1 MNNKNRARQISSF
14 SPLPSLVGTGAGI
27 PGSAATPSDFA
38 ASVMSV
44 SGLPLHGLHKSALRE
59 ACDLAGG
66 QKSLAARIG
75 TTQSMVWYWL
85 VRSKRGVPGEFVLAV
100 EAVTG
105 ISRHALRP
113 DIFPEP
119 DPKKWEPVFGSDQ
132 AQTIT
137 ETNRSTETDA
147 SPGVAS
153 HSTAEDCR

>member
-1 MNNKNRARQISSF
+1 MSNKNRAPQISS
-14 SPLPSLVGTGAGI
+14 SPSLPSLVGTGADI
-27 PGSAATPSDFA
+27 SRSDAAPADAA
-38 ASVMSV
+38 ASATSV
-44 SGLPLHGLHKSALRE
+44 SGLPLRGLHKSALRA

-105 ISRHALRP
+105 VSRHALRP

-119 DPKKWEPVFGSDQ
+119 DPQNWDPVFGSDQ
-132 AQTIT
+132 AQKTT
-137 ETNRSTETDA
+137 ETIQTDA
-147 SPGVAS
+147 PPGVAS

>member
-1 MNNKNRARQISSF
+1 MTNNNHAPQGPPAPSPQAQNDAPTVDPA
-14 SPLPSLVGTGAGI
+14 SPL
-27 PGSAATPSDFA
+27 
-38 ASVMSV
+38 SV
-44 SGLPLHGLHKSALRE
+44 SGLPLQGLHKSALRE
-59 ACDLAGG
+59 ACELAGG

-119 DPKKWEPVFGSDQ
+119 DPTS
-132 AQTIT
+132 
-137 ETNRSTETDA
+137 NTDA
-147 SPGVAS
+147 SSATGAS
-153 HSTAEDCR
+153 QTIVEDCR

>member
-1 MNNKNRARQISSF
+1 
-14 SPLPSLVGTGAGI
+14 
-27 PGSAATPSDFA
+27 
-38 ASVMSV
+38 MSV
-44 SGLPLHGLHKSALRE
+44 SGLPLSGLHKSALRA

-105 ISRHALRP
+105 VSRYALRP
-113 DIFPEP
+113 DIF
-119 DPKKWEPVFGSDQ
+119 SR
-132 AQTIT
+132 
-137 ETNRSTETDA
+137 ETTQTDA
-147 SPGVAS
+147 LSDIAS